1 MSASITTK
9 THDCRR
15 TGGSASAF
23 ALVVAST
30 ALFVGGCASVDID
43 GRVAAVNREFR
54 DFTGGDLRLSRS
66 VEVDEAALSGLL
78 DQPVSQEMAVR
89 IALMHSPV
97 FQIMLNEY
105 WGNAA
110 GAMQMA
116 RVPNPVFAFERLR
129 GGDEL
134 EIGRLLSIGALDL
147 LTLPQRRKI
156 ATQRRL
162 AEEWKLSGEVVE
174 KITTVRKSWV
184 RAVAAQ
190 QTAGYAAQ
198 VFESAEA
205 SAELARRMEA
215 AGNFNRITR
224 ARQQAFHAD
233 ATAQL
238 AVARQESLARR
249 EELIRELGLD
259 DEAAKKLI
267 LPATLPSL
275 PEAALSAAEV
285 SQLAKTARLDLQWAR
300 YQFESARAA
309 QGLTGITSWID
320 VEVAGRRDSIFDD
333 DSGARETVRGYEV
346 ELRLPVFDVGDL
358 ERAAMNAETT
368 AAFNRYESV
377 RRAAGSHL
385 REHYA
390 AYQTAYD
397 LAIHH
402 RDEIVPLR
410 KTISEENLLR
420 YNGMLIGVFELLAD
434 SREQISAVMS
444 SIAAQQQFWL
454 SDAALRASVVGR
466 PQGVEIMAPRGAT
479 ASDRGGGH

>member
-1 MSASITTK
+1 MSASISTK
-9 THDCRR
+9 TNDSR
-15 TGGSASAF
+15 SAGFYNPVSA
-23 ALVVAST
+23 LIVVIT
-30 ALFVGGCASVDID
+30 ALFFAGCASVDID
-43 GRVAAVNREFR
+43 GRVAAVNRDFR

-66 VEVDEAALSGLL
+66 VEVDEASLSGLL
-78 DQPVSQEMAVR
+78 DQPVAQEMAVR

-97 FQIMLNEY
+97 FQVMLNEY
-105 WGNAA
+105 WENAA

-174 KITTVRKSWV
+174 KITKVRKSWV

-259 DEAAKKLI
+259 DEAAKKLV
-267 LPATLPSL
+267 LPTTLPSL
-275 PEAALSAAEV
+275 PDAALSAEEV

-309 QGLTGITSWID
+309 QGLAGITSWVD
-320 VEVAGRRDSIFDD
+320 VEVAGRRDSIFDEA
-333 DSGARETVRGYEV
+333 SGARETVRGYEV
-346 ELRLPVFDVGDL
+346 EVRLPIFDVGDL
-358 ERAAMNAETT
+358 ERSAMNAETM
-368 AAFNRYESV
+368 AAFNRYEAV

-390 AYQTAYD
+390 AYKTSYD

-454 SDAALRASVVGR
+454 ADAALRASVVGR
-466 PQGVEIMAPRGAT
+466 PQGVEIMAPRSA
-479 ASDRGGGH
+479 ADSDRGGGH

>member
-1 MSASITTK
+1 MVI
-9 THDCRR
+9 
-15 TGGSASAF
+15 
-23 ALVVAST
+23 AST
-30 ALFVGGCASVDID
+30 TLFFAGCASVDIER
-43 GRVAAVNREFR
+43 GVANVNREFR
-54 DFTGGDLRLSRS
+54 DFTGGDLRLSRA
-66 VEVDEAALSGLL
+66 VAVDEKALSSLL
-78 DQPVSQEMAVR
+78 DQLVTQELAVR

-97 FQIMLNEY
+97 FQVILNEY

-110 GAMQMA
+110 GAMQAA
-116 RVPNPVFAFERLR
+116 RLPNPVFAFERLR

-134 EIGRLLSIGALDL
+134 EIGRLLSIGIIDL
-147 LTLPQRRKI
+147 LSLPQRRKI

-174 KITTVRKSWV
+174 KITKVRKSWV

-190 QTAGYAAQ
+190 QTAEYAEQ

-238 AVARQESLARR
+238 TVARQESLARR

-259 DEAAKKLI
+259 DDAAKKLV
-267 LPATLPSL
+267 LPSTLPSL
-275 PEAALSAAEV
+275 PDAALSAEEV
-285 SQLAKTARLDLQWAR
+285 GQLAKTARLDLQWAR

-309 QGLTGITSWID
+309 QGLTAITSWID
-320 VEVAGRRDSIFDD
+320 VEGAGRRDSIFDNS
-333 DSGARETVRGYEV
+333 SGTRETVRGYEV
-346 ELRLPVFDVGDL
+346 ELRLPVFDIGDL
-358 ERAAMNAETT
+358 ERAAMNAETM

-390 AYQTAYD
+390 AYKTAHD

-454 SDAALRASVVGR
+454 ADAALRASVVGR
-466 PQGVEIMAPRGAT
+466 PQGVEIMAPRGAVNT
-479 ASDRGGGH
+479 DRGGGH